1 MADLFRRYNH
11 GVTTKPGK
19 PSDMPIVDHLRDLR
33 VRLAKALIALTVTT
47 LASFVLAERIIRII
61 AVPVGGLEQLQSIE
75 ITENVGV
82 FMRVSLLSGFI
93 LALPFILYQVVRFVL
108 PGLEKKE
115 TRGLMLAIPAATL
128 LFLAG
133 VAFSYFIML
142 PKALPF
148 LTEFLGVRT
157 TPRLSNYM
165 NFVTSLLF
173 WSGVSFEAPL
183 VVLILARMGLV
194 TAGALARQWR
204 VAVVVIAVIAAI
216 VTPTIDA
223 VTMGLMMLPL
233 LALYALSIVLA
244 WAVQPKG

>member
-1 MADLFRRYNH
+1 MD
-11 GVTTKPGK
+11 
-19 PSDMPIVDHLRDLR
+19 IVEHLRDLR
-33 VRLAKALIALTVTT
+33 WRLAKALLALVATT
-47 LASFVLAERIIRII
+47 LGSFAVAERIIRVM
-61 AVPVGGLEQLQSIE
+61 ALPVGGLEHLQSIE

-82 FMRVSLLSGFI
+82 FMRVALLSGFI

-108 PGLEKKE
+108 PALKKKE
-115 TRGLMLAIPAATL
+115 ARGLLLAIPAATL

-133 VAFSYFIML
+133 VAFSFFIML

-148 LTEFLGVRT
+148 LTDFLGVTT
-157 TPRLSNYM
+157 TPRLSSYI

-183 VVLILARMGLV
+183 VILILARLGLV

-204 VAVVVIAVIAAI
+204 VAVVVIAVVAAF
-216 VTPTIDA
+216 VTPTVDA

-233 LALYALSIVLA
+233 LALYVLSVLLA
-244 WAVQPKG
+244 WAVQPRDG

>member
-1 MADLFRRYNH
+1 MVKKAATAADM
-11 GVTTKPGK
+11 
-19 PSDMPIVDHLRDLR
+19 DIVEHLRDLR
-33 VRLAKALIALTVTT
+33 WRLAKALLALVATT
-47 LASFVLAERIIRII
+47 LGSFAVAERIIRVM
-61 AVPVGGLEQLQSIE
+61 ALPVGGLEHLQSIE

-82 FMRVSLLSGFI
+82 FMRVALLSGFI

-108 PGLEKKE
+108 PALKKKE
-115 TRGLMLAIPAATL
+115 ARGLLLAIPAATL

-133 VAFSYFIML
+133 VAFSFFIML

-148 LTEFLGVRT
+148 LTDFLGVTT
-157 TPRLSNYM
+157 TPRLSSYI

-183 VVLILARMGLV
+183 VILILARLGLV

-204 VAVVVIAVIAAI
+204 VAVVVIAVVAAF
-216 VTPTIDA
+216 VTPTVDA

-233 LALYALSIVLA
+233 LALYVLSVLLA
-244 WAVQPKG
+244 WAVQPRDG